1 MSKQIIFNEDARKQL
16 QSGVNDLN
24 SAVQIS
30 LGPSGRNVCIQ
41 KGDKG
46 YITKDGVTIAKS
58 ISFKDPVKNM
68 GANLVKEVASRA
80 GEQAGDGT
88 TTATI
93 LATTMINAGLKNISA
108 GANPIEIKK
117 GIDKAVKYVVDFL
130 KENSIEVGDNFEKI
144 KNIAAISANNDE
156 EIGMIIA
163 DALSKVK
170 KDGILTVEESKS
182 METYTQVQSGMELD
196 KGFISPYFCNQ
207 KDKQECV
214 LENPVILFY
223 EKTISQF
230 QSLIP
235 TLEMATRSAEF
246 QGRPLLIIAE
256 NIDGEALTGLVINK
270 LKGTLKVCA
279 IKAPSYGDAKKDILQ
294 DLAILTGGEVLFVDK
309 GMTLD
314 NMVSQ
319 YFGTAEK
326 VIITKDTTTI
336 INGGGPKEAIENRA
350 QFIKNQMEEA
360 TNDYDKEKL
369 QQRLAKL
376 VGGVAVVYVG
386 AGSEVEL
393 KEKKDRVDDA
403 LCATRAAIQEGII
416 PGGSVAYIRA
426 SLGLDSVA
434 FENEDQKL
442 GIQIVKNALQTPIKV
457 IANNVGK
464 VNGEVV
470 LNEIICTGE
479 KDNWFDYGYDAKNDK
494 YCGMIQAGIIDPTKV
509 ARVALE
515 NAASVASM
523 LLTTNCVIFDEADEN
538 SNNGMMNAAQMMPGM

>member
-1 MSKQIIFNEDARKQL
+1 MSQEIIFNEEAKKKL
-16 QSGVNDLN
+16 QAGVNKL
-24 SAVQIS
+24 SEAVKTS
-30 LGPSGRNVCIQ
+30 LGPSGMTITIQ
-41 KGDKG
+41 KGTGVPK
-46 YITKDGVTIAKS
+46 ITKDGVTIAKS
-58 ISFKDPVKNM
+58 IVLSDPVENM
-68 GANLVKEVASRA
+68 GAALVKDVASKA
-80 GEQAGDGT
+80 ADQAGDGT
-88 TTATI
+88 TTATV
-93 LATTMINAGLKNISA
+93 LAQAIVNEGLKNLAA

-117 GIDKAVKYVVDFL
+117 GINAAVKYVTEFL
-130 KENSIEVGDNFEKI
+130 KTNSIEVSDDFEKI
-144 KNIAAISANNDE
+144 KNIATISANNDE
-156 EIGMIIA
+156 ELGMIIA

-235 TLEMATRSAEF
+235 ILEMATRSAEF
-246 QGRPLLIIAE
+246 QGRPLLIVAE
-256 NIDGEALTGLVINK
+256 NVDGEALTGLVINK

-294 DLAILTGGEVLFVDK
+294 DLAILTGGEVLFIDK

-314 NMVSQ
+314 NMMPQ

-336 INGGGPKEAIENRA
+336 INGGGSKEAIENRA
-350 QFIKNQMEEA
+350 QFIKNQMEET

-376 VGGVAVVYVG
+376 VGGVAVIYVG

-426 SLGLDSVA
+426 SLKLNEVKY
-434 FENEDQKL
+434 ENEDQKL
-442 GIQIVKNALQTPIKV
+442 GIQIIKNALQTPIKA

-464 VNGEVV
+464 INGEVV

-479 KDNWFDYGYDAKNDK
+479 QNNWFDYGYDAKNDK

-523 LLTTNCVIFDEADEN
+523 LLTTNCVIFDEKNETPNTNEA
-538 SNNGMMNAAQMMPGM
+538 MPMMPGM

>member
-93 LATTMINAGLKNISA
+93 LATTMINTGLKNISA
-108 GANPIEIKK
+108 GANPLEVKK
-117 GIDKAVKYVVDFL
+117 GIDKAVKYVTDFL
-130 KENSIEVGDNFEKI
+130 KENSMEVGDDYEKI
-144 KNIAAISANNDE
+144 KNIATISANNDE
-156 EIGMIIA
+156 EIGTLIA

-170 KDGILTVEESKS
+170 KDGILTVEESKG
-182 METYTQVQSGMELD
+182 MDTYSEVVEGMQLD
-196 KGFISPYFCNQ
+196 KGFLSPYFCNA

-214 LENPVILFY
+214 LDNPVILLY

-230 QSLIP
+230 APLVP
-235 TLEMATRSAEF
+235 TLEMAK
-246 QGRPLLIIAE
+246 GRPILIIAE
-256 NIDGEALTGLVINK
+256 NVDGEALTGLVVNR
-270 LKGTLKVCA
+270 LKGTLKVCVV
-279 IKAPSYGDAKKDILQ
+279 KAPSYGDAKKDILQ
-294 DLAILTGGEVLFVDK
+294 DLAALTGGEVLLVDK
-309 GMTLD
+309 GMSLD
-314 NMVSQ
+314 NMMPQ

-336 INGGGPKEAIENRA
+336 VNGGGDKEAIESRA
-350 QFIKNQMEEA
+350 QFIKNQYEEA

-376 VGGVAVVYVG
+376 VGGVAVLYVG

-403 LCATRAAIQEGII
+403 LCSTRAAIQEGVI

-442 GIQIVKNALQTPIKV
+442 GIQIVKNALQTPIKI
-457 IANNVGK
+457 IAKNVGK
-464 VNGEVV
+464 ANGDVV
-470 LNEIICTGE
+470 LNEIIVTGE
-479 KDNWFDYGYDAKNDK
+479 RDNWFDYGYDAKNEVFT
-494 YCGMIQAGIIDPTKV
+494 GMISAGIIDPTKV

-515 NAASVASM
+515 NAASIASM
-523 LLTTNCVIFDEADEN
+523 FLTTDCVIFDEADEN

>member
-1 MSKQIIFNEDARKQL
+1 MSQEVIFKEDAKKRL
-16 QSGVNDLN
+16 QKGVNK
-24 SAVQIS
+24 IS
-30 LGPSGRNVCIQ
+30 DAISSTLGPSGTTCCIQ
-41 KGDKG
+41 KGTSA
-46 YITKDGVTIAKS
+46 YITKDGVTVSKS
-58 ISFKDPVKNM
+58 ISFSDSVENM
-68 GANLVKEVASRA
+68 GASLIKEVAGKA
-80 GEQAGDGT
+80 AEKAGDGT
-88 TTATI
+88 TTATV
-93 LATTMINAGLKNISA
+93 LAQSMINTGIKNVVA

-117 GIDKAVKYVVDFL
+117 GIDKAVKYVINFL
-130 KENSIEVGDNFEKI
+130 KENSIEVGDDFEKV

-156 EIGMIIA
+156 EIGIIIA

-235 TLEMATRSAEF
+235 ILEMATRSAEF
-246 QGRPLLIIAE
+246 QGRPLLIVAE
-256 NIDGEALTGLVINK
+256 NVDGEALTGLVINK

-314 NMVSQ
+314 NMMPQ

-350 QFIKNQMEEA
+350 QFIKNQMEET

-426 SLGLDSVA
+426 SLGLDNLE

-442 GIQIVKNALQTPIKV
+442 GIHIVKNALQTPIKI

-464 VNGEVV
+464 INGEVV

-479 KDNWFDYGYDAKNDK
+479 KNDWFDYGYDAKNDK

-523 LLTTNCVIFDEADEN
+523 LLTTNCVIFDEKEETPN
-538 SNNGMMNAAQMMPGM
+538 TNAAMPMMPGM

>member
-1 MSKQIIFNEDARKQL
+1 MSKQIIFNESAKRQL
-16 QSGVNDLN
+16 QEGVNDLN

-41 KGDKG
+41 KGENG
-46 YITKDGVTIAKS
+46 HITKDGVTIAKS

-93 LATTMINAGLKNISA
+93 LATAMINSGLKNVAA
-108 GANPIEIKK
+108 GANPLEIKK
-117 GIDKAVKYVVDFL
+117 GIEKAVRKTIDFL
-130 KENSIEVGDNFEKI
+130 KENSTEVGDDFEKI
-144 KNIAAISANNDE
+144 KNIATISANNDE
-156 EIGMIIA
+156 EIGILIA

-170 KDGILTVEESKS
+170 KDGILTVEESKG
-182 METYTQVQSGMELD
+182 METYSEVVEGMQLD
-196 KGFISPYFCNQ
+196 KGFISPYFCNA
-207 KDKQECV
+207 KDKQECI
-214 LENPVILFY
+214 LDNPLILFY

-230 QSLIP
+230 SSLIP
-235 TLEMATRSAEF
+235 ALEAAK
-246 QGRPLLIIAE
+246 GRPVLIVAE
-256 NIDGEALTGLVINK
+256 NVDGEALTGLVVNR
-270 LKGTLKVCA
+270 LKGALKVCV

-294 DLAILTGGEVLFVDK
+294 DLAILTGGEVLLVDK
-309 GMTLD
+309 GMSLD
-314 NMVSQ
+314 NMLYE

-336 INGGGPKEAIENRA
+336 VNGGGPKEAIEARA
-350 QFIKNQMEEA
+350 QLIRNQYEEA
-360 TNDYDKEKL
+360 THDYDKEKL

-376 VGGVAVVYVG
+376 VGGIAVLYVG
-386 AGSEVEL
+386 AGSEIEL

-403 LCATRAAIQEGII
+403 LCSTRAAIQEGII

-426 SLGLDSVA
+426 SLELDKLNSD
-434 FENEDQKL
+434 NEDQKL
-442 GIQIVKNALQTPIKV
+442 GIQIVKNALQTPVKI

-464 VNGEVV
+464 INGEVV
-470 LNEIICTGE
+470 LNEIIFTGE
-479 KDNWFDYGYDAKNDK
+479 KEDWFDYGYDAKNDK
-494 YCGMIQAGIIDPTKV
+494 YTGMISSGIIDPTKV

-523 LLTTNCVIFDEADEN
+523 FLTTECVIFDEKEEGGNVAIP
-538 SNNGMMNAAQMMPGM
+538 QMMPGM